1 LSTRITSLPIDVQ
14 RQIAQMGTLLRDCLG
29 DDIAVVLHGSLALG
43 EFRPGQ
49 SDVDV
54 LVFVDGPLTRVQ
66 AQGLATGFLAV
77 SGQPAP
83 IEVSVL
89 ERGALA
95 AWVHPAPYLFHYSE
109 DWRDRTIQMLADPA
123 TDWLAVHTD
132 PDLTVHVVV
141 ARQAGIVLHGAVDW
155 PVPSRADALAA
166 VWYDIATAAADVAD
180 NPVYVILNL
189 CRTIW
194 WLEHGVVLSKSAGG
208 AALLPSLSGDA
219 QAVVAAVLAARA
231 TGQAVTVEPMRLQTV
246 AGALMARVCRWRRD

>member
-1 LSTRITSLPIDVQ
+1 
-14 RQIAQMGTLLRDCLG
+14 MGTLLRDCLG

-43 EFRPGQ
+43 DFRPGQ

-54 LVFVDGPLTRVQ
+54 LVFVDWPLTRVQ
-66 AQGLATGFLAV
+66 AQGLATGLLAV
-77 SGQPAP
+77 SGQPTP

-89 ERGALA
+89 ERGVLA

-109 DWRDRTIQMLADPA
+109 AWRTRMTQMLADPA
-123 TDWLAVHTD
+123 TEWLAERTD

-141 ARQAGIVLHGAVDW
+141 SRQAGIVLHGSVDW
-155 PVPSRADALAA
+155 PVPSQADALSA
-166 VWYDIATAAADVAD
+166 VWYDIATAEVDVAV

-189 CRTIW
+189 CRTLW

-208 AALLPSLSGDA
+208 AALLPSLTGDT

-231 TGQAVTVEPMRLQTV
+231 TGQAVTVEPERLQAV
-246 AGALMARVCRWRRD
+246 AGELLARIAGAT

>member
-1 LSTRITSLPIDVQ
+1 MSTRITSLPGDVQ
-14 RQIAQMGTLLRDCLG
+14 HQITQMGTLLRECLG
-29 DDIAVVLHGSLALG
+29 DDSAVVLHGSLALG

-66 AQGLATGFLAV
+66 AQGLATGLLAV

-89 ERGALA
+89 ERRAFA

-109 DWRDRTIQMLADPA
+109 AWRTRMTQMLADPA
-123 TDWLAVHTD
+123 TEWLAERTD

-141 ARQAGIVLHGAVDW
+141 ARQAGIVLHGSVDW
-155 PVPSRADALAA
+155 PVPSQADALAA
-166 VWYDIATAAADVAD
+166 VWYDIATAEADVAD

-189 CRTIW
+189 CRTLW
-194 WLEHGVVLSKSAGG
+194 WREHGVVLSKSAGG
-208 AALLPSLSGDA
+208 AALLPSLSGDTR
-219 QAVVAAVLAARA
+219 AVVAAVLAARA
-231 TGQAVTVEPMRLQTV
+231 TGQAVMVEPVRLRAV
-246 AGALMARVCRWRRD
+246 AGELLARIAGAA

>member
-1 LSTRITSLPIDVQ
+1 
-14 RQIAQMGTLLRDCLG
+14 
-29 DDIAVVLHGSLALG
+29 
-43 EFRPGQ
+43 
-49 SDVDV
+49 
-54 LVFVDGPLTRVQ
+54 
-66 AQGLATGFLAV
+66 
-77 SGQPAP
+77 
-83 IEVSVL
+83 
-89 ERGALA
+89 LA

-208 AALLPSLSGDA
+208 VALLPSLSGDA

>member
-1 LSTRITSLPIDVQ
+1 MTSLPSDEQ
-14 RQIAQMGTLLRDCLG
+14 RQITQLGRLLRDCLG
-29 DDIAVVLHGSLALG
+29 DDIAVVLHGSLVLG

-66 AQGLATGFLAV
+66 AQGLAMGLLAV

-89 ERGALA
+89 ERRVLA

-109 DWRDRTIQMLADPA
+109 DWRDRMTQMLADPA
-123 TDWLAVHTD
+123 TEWLAERTD

-141 ARQAGIVLHGAVDW
+141 ARQAGILLHGTVIIPAV
-155 PVPSRADALAA
+155 PKEQAFAA
-166 VWYDIATAAADVAD
+166 VWYDIATAEVDVVD

-208 AALLPSLSGDA
+208 VALLPELTGDA
-219 QAVVAAVLAARA
+219 QVVVAAVLAARA
-231 TGQAVTVEPMRLQTV
+231 TGQAVTVEPTRLQVV
-246 AGALMARVCRWRRD
+246 AGELLARIAAAT

>member
-1 LSTRITSLPIDVQ
+1 MQ

-29 DDIAVVLHGSLALG
+29 DVIAVVLHGSLALG

-89 ERGALA
+89 ERRVLA

-109 DWRDRTIQMLADPA
+109 AWRTRMTQMLADTS
-123 TDWLAVHTD
+123 TDWQAPRTD
-132 PDLTVHVVV
+132 PDLTAHLVV
-141 ARQAGIVLHGAVDW
+141 ARQAGILLHGTVTIPAV
-155 PVPSRADALAA
+155 PREQAFAA
-166 VWYDIATAAADVAD
+166 VWYDIATAEADVAD

-208 AALLPSLSGDA
+208 AALLPSLTSDT

-231 TGQAVTVEPMRLQTV
+231 TGQAVTVEPVRLQTV
-246 AGALMARVCRWRRD
+246 AGALLARVCRWRRD